1 MLPLMQTPTFST
13 YIPSINQEVLMRP
26 FLVKEEKILL
36 LAKQSNDKDQILL
49 SIQQVVQNCLIDQEY
64 DIGKLPFF
72 DVEYLFIQLR
82 INSIGDD
89 IKIKIR
95 DEDIDEDVEATIS
108 LNDLDIS
115 VPEEDNEVVLNSSTS
130 MILKYPTLK
139 DLSKVDTSNEVSS
152 FFSLLKSC
160 ILTVVHNDTI
170 YEFDNYSEE
179 EKDEYIESLS
189 MDYLNKCRGFI
200 TNLPSVQIPAKWT
213 VKGKKKEKMIKG
225 MNSFF

>member
-1 MLPLMQTPTFST
+1 MQTPTFST

-115 VPEEDNEVVLNSSTS
+115 VPEEDN
-130 MILKYPTLK
+130 
-139 DLSKVDTSNEVSS
+139 
-152 FFSLLKSC
+152 
-160 ILTVVHNDTI
+160 
-170 YEFDNYSEE
+170 
-179 EKDEYIESLS
+179 
-189 MDYLNKCRGFI
+189 
-200 TNLPSVQIPAKWT
+200 
-213 VKGKKKEKMIKG
+213 
-225 MNSFF
+225 